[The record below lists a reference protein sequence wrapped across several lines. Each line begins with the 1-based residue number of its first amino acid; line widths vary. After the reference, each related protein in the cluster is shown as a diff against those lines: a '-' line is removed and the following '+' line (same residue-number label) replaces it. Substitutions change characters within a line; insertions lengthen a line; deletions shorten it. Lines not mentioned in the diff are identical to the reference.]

1 MTDTLALSMPGM
13 PEMILLAALGL
24 LIFGRR
30 LPEVGRNIGKGIVEF
45 KRGLKE
51 AEQSLHEEPEVN
63 PPPRPQQ
70 SLPASSAA
78 PQIAENAPK
87 YKFDP
92 YTGKPIE
99 QEQEATS
106 QT

>member
-70 SLPASSAA
+70 SLPASSSA

>member
-1 MTDTLALSMPGM
+1 MPGM

-24 LIFGRR
+24 LIFGRH

-70 SLPASSAA
+70 SLPASSSA